1 MAAHGLVQIVQT
13 VELRAHDGAAELGHP
28 EVGAAEQLALKSLGR
43 KAVRT
48 PAGGGIVIA
57 TGTGIEPV
65 IVGQKRAA
73 LTGGDGLVILEREA
87 ATVAEGADEL
97 ALIRRAAGLGT
108 VLDDAQIMLLR
119 DGHDGIHIARDAAH
133 MDTDDAL
140 GCRGDL
146 LFNVGRI
153 DRQRFVD
160 LGDDGDCFG
169 ADNGRAGGEEGIA
182 GHDAL
187 VAGADA
193 AGRQRRQQRTRAGA
207 GRQTVLRAHLG
218 LEMLLKL
225 ADLGLNAFRAVVPE
239 QIFIVQDLHDLFL
252 FRLADLQSARIHR
265 VVRCGLGLRASVDCK
280 LLCHVFSS
288 SCQVDRPRGILSAVR
303 TKLIK

>member
-1 MAAHGLVQIVQT
+1 MTAPQSSDIRKLEPQNSS
-13 VELRAHDGAAELGHP
+13 P
-28 EVGAAEQLALKSLGR
+28 LKSLGR

-57 TGTGIEPV
+57 AGTGIEPV

-146 LFNVGRI
+146 LFNVSRI

-160 LGDDGDCFG
+160 LGDDRGLLWRRQWPRRRRRRYSRSRCTRRRG
-169 ADNGRAGGEEGIA
+169 RCPQAVSADSSAPVQE
-182 GHDAL
+182 L
-187 VAGADA
+187 VA
-193 AGRQRRQQRTRAGA
+193 RQCFAPILALKCSSNLRTLDSTPSG
-207 GRQTVLRAHLG
+207 
-218 LEMLLKL
+218 
-225 ADLGLNAFRAVVPE
+225 P
-239 QIFIVQDLHDLFL
+239 
-252 FRLADLQSARIHR
+252 
-265 VVRCGLGLRASVDCK
+265 
-280 LLCHVFSS
+280 
-288 SCQVDRPRGILSAVR
+288 
-303 TKLIK
+303 